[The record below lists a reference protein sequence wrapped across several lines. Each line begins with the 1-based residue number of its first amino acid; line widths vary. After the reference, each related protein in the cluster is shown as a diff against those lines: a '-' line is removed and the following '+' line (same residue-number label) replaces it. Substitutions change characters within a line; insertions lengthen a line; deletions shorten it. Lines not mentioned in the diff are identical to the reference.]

1 MGLDWLAVLV
11 DRLFAAPEFRAGVLG
26 LALHNIGLAEYNQ
39 LVFGRV
45 IVLDVAKHA
54 DRLSTVEGV
63 RDVQLVALNGVA
75 AVLLYHAE
83 RVVLVDDFDRNG
95 LEGVERVLLCLIADA
110 VVALHQ
116 GDGIHIAL
124 VVLVGNREQSVV
136 FHHVEADA
144 GVVGQ
149 ILRELREVDGVPAIR
164 QSVVVVVVAVGCV
177 LALTLRFG
185 LRQHLVDADEIVA
198 DELLFALSW
207 VVDAGGRVLL
217 HHHVGEAFALA
228 DLHILRGELRLL
240 LVGGRR
246 CVCHIR

>member
-1 MGLDWLAVLV
+1 M
-11 DRLFAAPEFRAGVLG
+11 
-26 LALHNIGLAEYNQ
+26 
-39 LVFGRV
+39 
-45 IVLDVAKHA
+45 
-54 DRLSTVEGV
+54 
-63 RDVQLVALNGVA
+63 
-75 AVLLYHAE
+75 
-83 RVVLVDDFDRNG
+83 
-95 LEGVERVLLCLIADA
+95 
-110 VVALHQ
+110 
-116 GDGIHIAL
+116 
-124 VVLVGNREQSVV
+124 
-136 FHHVEADA
+136 
-144 GVVGQ
+144 GQ